1 MAAPT
6 PLRPQL
12 LNPSELQ
19 WTDALN
25 ISLKPNGKY
34 VNAKGL
40 PNLMLKGSVKF
51 ISATE
56 SGRQK
61 IGLAIA
67 KEDAESLSSFIEST
81 LKPKLAEALGITNPD
96 AVLLGRKA
104 LAYKKQKT
112 SITTTAYKKQKTS
125 TSPSANTAVDLRFY
139 VSPDKFDST
148 KSIINFYTN
157 GVTQFYKVDLEAQT
171 GVKTDG
177 VTQNADI
184 EATCWMSI
192 SKSEKEEGLYYL
204 NINPQQIVY
213 VEGEAPK
220 REPKAAAPLAFGG
233 KELRL

>member
-1 MAAPT
+1 MSAPT

-25 ISLKPNGKY
+25 ISLTPNGKY

-67 KEDAESLSSFIEST
+67 KEDAESLSTFCDT
-81 LKPKLAEALGITNPD
+81 HLLPALASALAIPEPTAIALG
-96 AVLLGRKA
+96 R
-104 LAYKKQKT
+104 KKQKT
-112 SITTTAYKKQKTS
+112 SPTTPTVPAIALGRKTS
-125 TSPSANTAVDLRFY
+125 PTTPTALQLKFYANT
-139 VSPDKFDST
+139 DKFEST
-148 KSIINFYTN
+148 KAIVNFMTN
-157 GVTQFYKVDLEAQT
+157 TTTQFYLADLEAQT

-192 SKSEKEEGLYYL
+192 SKSDKEEGLYYL
-204 NINPQQIVY
+204 NINPKQIVY
-213 VEGEAPK
+213 VEGEVPK

>member
-67 KEDAESLSSFIEST
+67 KEDAESLSTFCDT
-81 LKPKLAEALGITNPD
+81 HLLPALASALAIPEPTAIALG
-96 AVLLGRKA
+96 R
-104 LAYKKQKT
+104 KKQKT
-112 SITTTAYKKQKTS
+112 SPTTPTALQLKFY
-125 TSPSANTAVDLRFY
+125 ANT
-139 VSPDKFDST
+139 DKFDST
-148 KSIINFYTN
+148 KAIVNFMTYAN
-157 GVTQFYKVDLEAQT
+157 TQFYLADLEAQT

-192 SKSEKEEGLYYL
+192 GKSEKEEGLYYL
-204 NINPQQIVY
+204 NINPKQIVY
-213 VEGEAPK
+213 VEGEVPK

>member
-67 KEDAESLSSFIEST
+67 KEDAESLSTFCDSH
-81 LKPKLAEALGITNPD
+81 LLPALAAALAIPEPNAIT
-96 AVLLGRKA
+96 LGR
-104 LAYKKQKT
+104 KKQKT
-112 SITTTAYKKQKTS
+112 SPTALQLKFY
-125 TSPSANTAVDLRFY
+125 ANT
-139 VSPDKFDST
+139 DKFDSS
-148 KSIINFYTN
+148 KAIVNFTTYTN
-157 GVTQFYKVDLEAQT
+157 TQFYLADLEAQT
-171 GVKTDG
+171 AVDCDG

-204 NINPQQIVY
+204 NINPKQIVY
-213 VEGEAPK
+213 VEGEVPK
-220 REPKAAAPLAFGG
+220 REPKAAAPLTFGG